1 MLNGKISSFQ
11 LAIIMFQFVL
21 SSTVLLMPSI
31 TTRLSEKDMWLTPLI
46 GMAVGY
52 LVVWLAYQLFKL
64 SPEGSIVRL
73 MESLFGTY
81 LGKAVSILFIA
92 FQFHIVSISIRDYAE
107 FIESNFFL
115 KTPIVVIIGTMLILC
130 GWAVRRGF
138 EVIARTGQIFVPII
152 TLFTLLILVL
162 LIPEL
167 NPHHLLPLLER
178 GAAPVLQGSLVVDG
192 WFSQLLL
199 AVYILPLVRDKNN
212 IKKWGFWCVTCITF
226 VMVASN
232 LAVFMLVGESA
243 GYYTYPV
250 LMAARYIAYAEFFEH
265 LEAIVMMV
273 WVLGEYIKIS
283 VYYYAITRGI
293 SDTFRLQKPE
303 AIVMPVGLLLLFVC
317 FWVGPDFQT
326 VSTFIANTGTS
337 YILIGFVVFPMLL
350 CGLALLRNWFKG
362 LGTSAK

>member
-1 MLNGKISSFQ
+1 MLNGKISSVQ
-11 LAIIMFQFVL
+11 LAVIMFQFVL

-31 TTRLSEKDMWLTPLI
+31 TTRLSEKDMWLTPLL
-46 GMAVGY
+46 GMGLGF
-52 LVVWLAYQLFKL
+52 LVVWLAYKLFKL

-73 MESLFGTY
+73 MESLFGTF
-81 LGKAVSILFIA
+81 LGKIVSILFIL
-92 FQFHIVSISIRDYAE
+92 FQFHIVAISTRDYAE

-115 KTPIVVIIGTMLILC
+115 ETPIVVIIGTMLILC

-152 TLFTLLILVL
+152 TLFTVLILIL

-167 NPHHLLPLLER
+167 NPLHLLPFMER
-178 GAAPVLQGSLVVDG
+178 GAGPLLQGSLVVDG

-199 AVYILPLVRDKNN
+199 AVYIFPLVRDQDN
-212 IKKWGFWCVTCITF
+212 IRKWGFWCVIGITF
-226 VMVASN
+226 VMLASN

-283 VYYYAITRGI
+283 VYYYVITRGI
-293 SDTFRLQKPE
+293 SDTFRLKKPE
-303 AIVMPVGLLLLFVC
+303 VIVMPVGLLLLFVC

-326 VSTFIANTGTS
+326 VSSFIANTGTS
-337 YILIGFVVFPMLL
+337 YILIGFVLFPLLL
-350 CGLALLRNWFKG
+350 CILAVIRGWFKG
-362 LGTSAK
+362 LGTSTK